1 MNKLTPRVIKRL
13 NDIYD
18 YTNVNSVYGIWKKMN
33 EEKYKISIKSVKE
46 LLMKK
51 RKEILFHITDHDENE
66 DDEYDDDEYDTDYSD
81 DDEEEKDLK
90 MVKVIDAGPNMKVTP
105 GLLVYL
111 HAPLYHRNTILLATH
126 SLHLESHSCQV
137 S

>member
-1 MNKLTPRVIKRL
+1 MNDE
-13 NDIYD
+13 N
-18 YTNVNSVYGIWKKMN
+18 
-33 EEKYKISIKSVKE
+33 YKISIKSVKE
-46 LLMKK
+46 LLKKK

-105 GLLVYL
+105 GLSVYL
-111 HAPLYHRNTILLATH
+111 HAP
-126 SLHLESHSCQV
+126 SVPQK
-137 S
+137 